1 MVTETKISK
10 GFQTVVPSKIRK
22 MFNVDPGDIVEW
34 KTDKNNRVEVFFR
47 KKITINDV
55 LGMIDGP
62 KTDSVEMKKRIQRGE
77 KI

>member
-1 MVTETKISK
+1 VKLYVSLPPPIDAIEIC
-10 GFQTVVPSKIRK
+10 
-22 MFNVDPGDIVEW
+22 
-34 KTDKNNRVEVFFR
+34 
-47 KKITINDV
+47 DV